1 MSYIEDIK
9 LTDKATIKLFQV
21 VDLYKSHLE
30 QLGGGDIFPVTQ
42 LKEKLIAQ
50 MPDLEAHKSITPF

>member
-9 LTDKATIKLFQV
+9 LTDEATIKFFQ

-50 MPDLEAHKSITPF
+50 IPDLEAHKSITPF